1 MKKLII
7 AIGLSICPTSIF
19 SQDTIDSTIN
29 PIAIDTSFP
38 IIYYKN
44 GTIAN
49 PDSIGRACSITL
61 ESIGIKIKGISLW
74 ECSMYSYNGDED
86 NIIDL
91 EKVDRLEKTGGE
103 IISGEMAIKKLR
115 KYQMIFNS
123 TTFITVGGII
133 ISLLLF
139 A

>member
-38 IIYYKN
+38 KIYYKN

-49 PDSIGRACSITL
+49 PDSIRRACSMTL
-61 ESIGIKIKGISLW
+61 ESTGIKIKGISLW
-74 ECSMYSYNGDED
+74 ECSMYSYNGDEY

-115 KYQMIFNS
+115 KYQMIFTS

>member
-38 IIYYKN
+38 KIYYKN

-49 PDSIGRACSITL
+49 PDSIRSACEMEFT
-61 ESIGIKIKGISLW
+61 GIKNKGISLW
-74 ECSMYSYNGDED
+74 ECSMYSYNGDEY

-115 KYQMIFNS
+115 KYQIIFTS

-139 A
+139 AF

>member
-38 IIYYKN
+38 KIYYKN

-49 PDSIGRACSITL
+49 PDSIRTTCYMTL
-61 ESIGIKIKGISLW
+61 ESTGIKIKGISLW
-74 ECSMYSYNGDED
+74 ECSMYTDGNLE
-86 NIIDL
+86 NIVDL
-91 EKVDRLEKTGGE
+91 EKVDRLERTSGE
-103 IISGEMAIKKLR
+103 IISGEMAIKKIR
-115 KYQMIFNS
+115 KYQMIF
-123 TTFITVGGII
+123 TTLITVGGII

>member
-7 AIGLSICPTSIF
+7 AIGLSICPTSIL

-38 IIYYKN
+38 KIYYKN

-49 PDSIGRACSITL
+49 PDLIQTSCYITL

-86 NIIDL
+86 NI
-91 EKVDRLEKTGGE
+91 
-103 IISGEMAIKKLR
+103 M
-115 KYQMIFNS
+115 NP
-123 TTFITVGGII
+123 
-133 ISLLLF
+133 
-139 A
+139 

>member
-1 MKKLII
+1 
-7 AIGLSICPTSIF
+7 
-19 SQDTIDSTIN
+19 
-29 PIAIDTSFP
+29 
-38 IIYYKN
+38 
-44 GTIAN
+44 
-49 PDSIGRACSITL
+49 
-61 ESIGIKIKGISLW
+61 
-74 ECSMYSYNGDED
+74 MYSYNGDEY

-91 EKVDRLEKTGGE
+91 EQVDRLERTSGE

-115 KYQMIFNS
+115 KYQIIFTS